1 MACKGGC
8 LRYILIIVLSK
19 LITKKRKGDL
29 EQKTEKEVIKKDELW
44 KQKKTLKSALTASV
58 IPTHK
63 GRNRSIGTKLQTQ
76 SNRRNRGG
84 VSFK

>member
-1 MACKGGC
+1 M
-8 LRYILIIVLSK
+8 RYILIIVLSK
-19 LITKKRKGDL
+19 LITNGKKKRKGDL

-44 KQKKTLKSALTASV
+44 KQKKTLKSTLTASV

>member
-1 MACKGGC
+1 MFKIYFNYCAFKID
-8 LRYILIIVLSK
+8 YK
-19 LITKKRKGDL
+19 WKKEKKRKGEL
-29 EQKTEKEVIKKDELW
+29 EQKTEKEVIKKEELW

>member
-1 MACKGGC
+1 MFKIYFNYCAFKID
-8 LRYILIIVLSK
+8 YK
-19 LITKKRKGDL
+19 WKKRKGDL
-29 EQKTEKEVIKKDELW
+29 EQKTEKEVLKKEELW